1 MATMTTPSSYE
12 EQWVPRSFK
21 SRGSII
27 SGTACTSHGLRGG
40 RSCRLTREL
49 QRGISHPLLGSI
61 SRWMILQQKG
71 GTLTPLITGKEVPMV
86 NRNSLMSEPSIV
98 VIDDPPFLTTTQVQN
113 IPHPGSRGPMAGT
126 IELKARCEDR
136 KDNSSCMFLFI
147 CVSKNKMLDSRFK
160 NRANLFNSL
169 VNSMEDHTIRVPT
182 RINPAAFF
190 SQHRLPILERRGTV
204 KGSGERRDPL
214 RDEYLHLYQIIL
226 E

>member
-1 MATMTTPSSYE
+1 M
-12 EQWVPRSFK
+12 RSN
-21 SRGSII
+21 GSPVV
-27 SGTACTSHGLRGG
+27 SKVGEASFRALHAPPMGSEGAGPVASPC
-40 RSCRLTREL
+40 REL

-71 GTLTPLITGKEVPMV
+71 GALTPLITGKEVPMV
-86 NRNSLMSEPSIV
+86 NRNSMMSEPSIV

-113 IPHPGSRGPMAGT
+113 IPHPGSRGPMTGT
-126 IELKARCEDR
+126 KELKSRCEDR

-160 NRANLFNSL
+160 NRANLFNGL
-169 VNSMEDHTIRVPT
+169 VNSMEDHIIRVPT

-204 KGSGERRDPL
+204 KGTSGETRDPL